1 MVALK
6 IQVFL
11 SNLLELSNK
20 KTKQNKNLGKIENWM
35 DSTEKL

>member
-1 MVALK
+1 MK

-20 KTKQNKNLGKIENWM
+20 KTKQKENLGKIENWM